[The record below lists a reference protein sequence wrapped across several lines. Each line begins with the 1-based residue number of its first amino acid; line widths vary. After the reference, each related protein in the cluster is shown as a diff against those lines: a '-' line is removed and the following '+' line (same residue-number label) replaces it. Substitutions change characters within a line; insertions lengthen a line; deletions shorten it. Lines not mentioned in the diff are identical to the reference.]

1 MLSKGNSLNTK
12 MTCIKAINPFPV
24 SCTIFKSLSNLSQS
38 NVLKNYYFFF
48 ILLLIL
54 ITDIELIK
62 EKMASVKHI
71 ILVLSGKGGVG
82 KSTFTSMLAQTLA
95 EDSAKNVRTYLS
107 NLLLHG
113 ILCYLK

>member
-1 MLSKGNSLNTK
+1 
-12 MTCIKAINPFPV
+12 
-24 SCTIFKSLSNLSQS
+24 
-38 NVLKNYYFFF
+38 
-48 ILLLIL
+48 
-54 ITDIELIK
+54 
-62 EKMASVKHI
+62 MASVKHI

-113 ILCYLK
+113 TLCYLK